1 MRGAAFDP
9 ELEEEIGRAIAEE
22 VLDVGANFFGGV
34 CVNLPYH
41 PGWGRAQEVYGE
53 DPYLLGRMGSASG
66 PRNTGECVI
75 ACVQTFCL

>member
-41 PGWGRAQEVYGE
+41 RDGDGRRKYMEKIRIFLAGWEVHWSAEYR
-53 DPYLLGRMGSASG
+53 RMA
-66 PRNTGECVI
+66 
-75 ACVQTFCL
+75 